1 MRRAGHAAVADDMI
15 GSGPDLMEKVECN
28 VPDRGTEVPK
38 ELDGAARIVRAERR
52 RGSHPATP
60 RHA

>member
-1 MRRAGHAAVADDMI
+1 MI

-28 VPDRGTEVPK
+28 VPDRGTEYPK